1 VGSARFQ
8 VVTGIRT
15 PTGLVPPWPV
25 VAAGTAAPA
34 AGGAPA
40 DATDRVW
47 FGWRL
52 LSRNHRDLARSP
64 VVHPTE
70 ADCADAVERFRAV
83 VAAGTTALSRDP
95 RTGRWT
101 WWLETPD
108 GVVATGSRGYLRR
121 RECHD
126 CVAQVLAL
134 APTALA
140 PEPGE
145 ALVRPRSRA

>member
-1 VGSARFQ
+1 MGEARFQ

-15 PTGLVPPWPV
+15 PRGLEPPWPV
-25 VAAGTAAPA
+25 VGGTD
-34 AGGAPA
+34 GADGA
-40 DATDRVW
+40 DARVW

-70 ADCADAVERFRAV
+70 AACADAVERFREALTG
-83 VAAGTTALSRDP
+83 ATTTLVRDP

-101 WWLETPD
+101 WCLETAD

-145 ALVRPRSRA
+145 ALSRPRSRA

>member
-1 VGSARFQ
+1 MGEARFQ
-8 VVTGIRT
+8 VVSGIRT
-15 PTGLVPPWPV
+15 PTGLQPPWPV
-25 VAAGTAAPA
+25 APGAAE
-34 AGGAPA
+34 AGA
-40 DATDRVW
+40 DDTVNAW

-70 ADCADAVERFRAV
+70 AACAESVERFRGV
-83 VAAGTTALSRDP
+83 VAGATTTLARDP
-95 RTGRWT
+95 RTGRWS
-101 WWLETPD
+101 WWLETAD

-145 ALVRPRSRA
+145 ALSRPRSRA

>member
-1 VGSARFQ
+1 MGEARFQ
-8 VVTGIRT
+8 VVSGVRT
-15 PTGLVPPWPV
+15 PGGLVPPWPV
-25 VAAGTAAPA
+25 VADGTA
-34 AGGAPA
+34 GGPP
-40 DATDRVW
+40 DVGGPVW

-64 VVHPTE
+64 GVHPTE
-70 ADCADAVERFRAV
+70 EACADGVERFRAA
-83 VAAGTTALSRDP
+83 VAGATTSLARDP

-101 WWLETPD
+101 WWLETSD

-134 APTALA
+134 APAALA

-145 ALVRPRSRA
+145 ALARPRSRA

>member
-1 VGSARFQ
+1 MDTARFQ
-8 VVTGIRT
+8 LVRGVRRGGR
-15 PTGLVPPWPV
+15 LVPPWPV
-25 VAAGTAAPA
+25 AVPDL
-34 AGGAPA
+34 PEQQRP
-40 DATDRVW
+40 TDEAW

-70 ADCADAVERFRAV
+70 AACADAVERFREALTG
-83 VAAGTTALSRDP
+83 ATTTLVRDP

-101 WWLETPD
+101 WCLETAD

-145 ALVRPRSRA
+145 ALARPRSRA